1 MANEYLY
8 GAYGH
13 IGETVAQSAV
23 QAGTTPI
30 YIGTAPVNLVRG
42 FDKAGVINE
51 PVKISNLIDAQ
62 KKLGYAAD
70 WGTFTLCE
78 VMNAHFNNT
87 IGNIGPIY
95 VINVLDPAI
104 HKGEQI
110 TLNAQ
115 DFTKGYVYIESDTVI
130 LDTVRVSEK
139 VLGTDYSVSYDM
151 AAGRVVIKA
160 LTELGANETV
170 VYTPVDPSKIDK
182 STIIG
187 AAGADGTVTGMQA
200 IKLLY
205 TKFNA
210 VPNLLAAPGWSQIPE
225 VYVAMCRA
233 VQKINGHWE
242 AFAIADIPVKDGESA
257 VDTIDKAKAWQ
268 ADKGYVSERSKVC
281 WPMTIDGTGKISH
294 LSTVCAATMLR
305 VDLSHESVPMESPSN
320 KEIMATAQ
328 YFGEGSKNAGYD
340 QTEVNGLNEV
350 GITSACFWDGKWVL
364 WGPHTAAYKYGTT
377 MDARVIFDVNMRMLM
392 FVTNGF
398 QRRHGTQIDAPM
410 TLAMQGEII
419 NAEQEELDRLV
430 GLGAIIGTPTVEFL
444 ENANSETDMMNG
456 DFVFDISFTNTP
468 PFKSGTA
475 RVCYTSDGFAAYF
488 GGDA

>member
-1 MANEYLY
+1 MAYKH
-8 GAYGH
+8 GAYGE
-13 IGETVAQSAV
+13 ITKSKAVAAAQADTVLV
-23 QAGTTPI
+23 YVGC
-30 YIGTAPVNLVRG
+30 APVNLISG
-42 FDKAGVINE
+42 YSDAGVINT
-51 PVKISNLIDAQ
+51 PVRLRNMNEVQQLV
-62 KKLGYAAD
+62 GYSDD
-70 WGTFTLCE
+70 WGKFSLCE
-78 VMNAHFNNT
+78 AFKQHFDNT
-87 IGNIGPIY
+87 VGNSGPIY
-95 VINVLDPAI
+95 VINVLDPAT
-104 HKGEQI
+104 HKGEEV
-110 TLNAQ
+110 TLAAQ
-115 DFTKGYVYIESDTVI
+115 DFSKGYVYIESDTVI

-225 VYVAMCRA
+225 VYVAMCSA

-268 ADKGYVSERSKVC
+268 TAKGYVSERSKVC